1 MPSLFTYCYVKFG
14 SYNCVFMQGNGGT
27 VDMGEVEWERGLWG
41 EEAGEV
47 AVEVYYMREQL
58 INKIKHK
65 KNL

>member
-1 MPSLFTYCYVKFG
+1 
-14 SYNCVFMQGNGGT
+14 MQGNGGT